1 MKLTSTILTAT
12 LFAALA
18 AGAEAQEMEGHGMMA
33 GDDPMTSG
41 RIQLP
46 DICLTAAEE
55 EAAMPMG
62 MAPDMDE
69 AHTALADGM
78 DEMNQ
83 LMMTGMMA
91 EDIDVAFVCGMI
103 PHHQSAVNMARAE
116 LEHGDDDWAKEL
128 AQKVID
134 SQQQEI
140 EDMLAWLEERAA
152 AELAQ

>member
-1 MKLTSTILTAT
+1 MKLTSTILTAS

-18 AGAEAQEMEGHGMMA
+18 AGAQAQEMEGHDMMMA
-33 GDDPMTSG
+33 GDGPMSSG
-41 RIQLP
+41 LQLP
-46 DICLTAAEE
+46 EICLTAAGE

-62 MAPDMDE
+62 MAHDMDE
-69 AHTALADGM
+69 AHAALAEGM

-103 PHHQSAVNMARAE
+103 PHHQSAVNMAKAE
-116 LEHGDDDWAKEL
+116 LEYGDDEWAKDL
-128 AQKVID
+128 AQNVID

-140 EDMLAWLEERAA
+140 DDMLAWLDERAA
-152 AELAQ
+152 EELAE